1 MKIFLDTANLKEIE
15 TGVEWG
21 IIDGV
26 TTNPSLAAKE
36 ADKLSFNEL
45 VKKILGMVNGPVS
58 LEVISLESEK
68 MVEEAKKLAKLGK
81 NVVIKVPITAE
92 GVKAIKILAGLGI
105 KTNAT
110 LIFTPIQ
117 ALLAAKAGASYV
129 SPFVGRL
136 DDIGED
142 GMQVV
147 EDIRTIFDNY
157 HIETEIIVASVRH
170 PIHVYQSAL
179 IGADIVT
186 LPFNVLEKLFKH
198 PKTDEGIQRF
208 LEDWKKVK
216 L

>member
-36 ADKLSFNEL
+36 ADKLTFNEL

-58 LEVISLESEK
+58 LEVLSLESEK

-81 NVVIKVPITAE
+81 NVVVKVPITAE
-92 GVKAIKILAGLGI
+92 GVKAIKMLSSLGI

-142 GMQVV
+142 GMHVV

-157 HIETEIIVASVRH
+157 NIATEIIVASVRH

-179 IGADIVT
+179 IGADVVT

>member
-36 ADKLSFNEL
+36 ADKLNFNDL
-45 VKKILGMVNGPVS
+45 VKKILSMVNGPVS
-58 LEVISLESEK
+58 LEVLSLESGK

-81 NVVIKVPITAE
+81 NVVVKVPITAE
-92 GVKAIKILAGLGI
+92 GVKAIKILSGLGI

-117 ALLAAKAGASYV
+117 ALLAAKAGANYV

-142 GMQVV
+142 GMHVV

-157 HIETEIIVASVRH
+157 NMKTEIIVASVRH

>member
-36 ADKLSFNEL
+36 ADKLNFNDL
-45 VKKILGMVNGPVS
+45 VKKILSMVNGPVS
-58 LEVISLESEK
+58 LEVLSLESGK

-81 NVVIKVPITAE
+81 NVVVKVPITAE
-92 GVKAIKILAGLGI
+92 GVKAIKILSGLGI

-117 ALLAAKAGASYV
+117 ALLAAKAGANYV

-142 GMQVV
+142 GMHVV

-157 HIETEIIVASVRH
+157 NIKTEIIVASVRH

>member
-170 PIHVYQSAL
+170 PIHVYKSAL

>member
-1 MKIFLDTANLKEIE
+1 

-36 ADKLSFNEL
+36 ADKLNFNDL
-45 VKKILGMVNGPVS
+45 VKKILSMVNGPVS
-58 LEVISLESEK
+58 LEVLSLESGK

-81 NVVIKVPITAE
+81 NVVVKVPITAE
-92 GVKAIKILAGLGI
+92 GVKAIKILSGLGI

-117 ALLAAKAGASYV
+117 ALLAAKAGANYV

-142 GMQVV
+142 GMHVV

-157 HIETEIIVASVRH
+157 NMKTEIIVASVRH

>member
-36 ADKLSFNEL
+36 ADKLTFNEL

-58 LEVISLESEK
+58 LEVLSLESEK

-81 NVVIKVPITAE
+81 NVVVKVPITAE
-92 GVKAIKILAGLGI
+92 GVKAIKTLSGLGI

-142 GMQVV
+142 GMHVV

-157 HIETEIIVASVRH
+157 NIATEIIVASVRH

-179 IGADIVT
+179 IGADVVT